1 MGAAPKLDGNRI
13 IPNVRSTPVNFQNKQ
28 IANDF
33 KEPLS
38 LLGFQCNV
46 IFKITQMLKNDLE
59 FRVSRARVGNY
70 KGVM

>member
-1 MGAAPKLDGNRI
+1 MQLFTD
-13 IPNVRSTPVNFQNKQ
+13 FQNKQ
-28 IANDF
+28 IAKDF
-33 KEPLS
+33 KETLI

-59 FRVSRARVGNY
+59 FRVSLTRACVGTY